1 MVSIWLIALT
11 VFIIYYAAVESFKS
25 KGLLDKY
32 GIPAFGPI
40 LMIRSSRGLNF
51 LEKISRV
58 KTFWRWLANL
68 GTPAVFAGM
77 IFMFALIIL
86 MDIMLLATPP
96 HPSKYTEPRNVV
108 LIPGLNQF
116 IPLIPG
122 LIGLIITL
130 IVHEFSHAILSRVEG
145 VKVKS
150 LGVLMALV
158 PIGGFAEPDEEELMD
173 KTKTD
178 RPQRIRI
185 LSAGVISNFI
195 VAAIVFGIFMVLL
208 GGLASNG
215 VYISSTFQDYP
226 AQEVGIKPGTVICRI
241 NDTPTPDIKAF
252 QERMGKTEP
261 GDTVRVYTINETG
274 AMNNYTLSLT
284 KNPHDG
290 GGNGFMGVTVLDVL
304 QTLKTM
310 PSQLTTVRGWL
321 TAISMPFMVFGGFTG
336 VYMHAFEP
344 TGMWENTGN
353 LLFYL
358 LNVLYWTGWINF
370 YVGLFNCLPAVPL
383 DGGRVFHE
391 SFAGILS
398 RKYGER
404 GEEMSMKLVRFLA
417 FLVFAS
423 ILLSVLIPNLGFL
436 R

>member
-1 MVSIWLIALT
+1 MVSTWLIVIAI
-11 VFIIYYAAVESFKS
+11 FIIYYAAIEHFKS
-25 KGLLDKY
+25 KGTLEKY
-32 GIPAFGPI
+32 GISAFGPI
-40 LMIRSSRGLNF
+40 LMIRTSRGLNF
-51 LEKISRV
+51 LEKISQA

-68 GTPAVFAGM
+68 GTPAVFIGM

-86 MDIMLLATPP
+86 MDVVLMSQPP
-96 HPSKYTEPRNVV
+96 PRSELTEPRNV
-108 LIPGLNQF
+108 LLLPGVNQF
-116 IPLIPG
+116 IPLIWG

-150 LGVLMALV
+150 LGVLVALI
-158 PIGGFAEPDEEELMD
+158 PIGGFAEPDEEEMMD
-173 KTKTD
+173 KTKTN
-178 RPQRIRI
+178 RAQRIRI
-185 LSAGVISNFI
+185 FSAGVISNFI
-195 VAAIVFGIFMVLL
+195 VAAIVFALFLILL
-208 GGLASNG
+208 GGLTSSG
-215 VYISSTFQDYP
+215 VYVSSVNQDYP
-226 AQEVGIKPGTVICRI
+226 AHEAGMEPGSIIFQV
-241 NDTPTPDIKAF
+241 NDTYTYDLESF
-252 QERMGKTEP
+252 QGRMGKTDP
-261 GDTVRVYTINETG
+261 GDVVRVHTYNETG
-274 AMNNYTLSLT
+274 AVNEYTLNLT

-290 GGNGFMGVTVLDVL
+290 DNGFMGVTVLDVL

-321 TAISMPFMVFGGFTG
+321 VAISMPFTLFGGFTG
-336 VYMHAFEP
+336 VYVHAFEP
-344 TGMWENTGN
+344 MGIWEGTGN
-353 LLFYL
+353 LLFYI
-358 LNVLYWTGWINF
+358 LNMLYWTGWINF

-398 RKYGER
+398 SRYGER

-417 FLVFAS
+417 FLIFAS

>member
-1 MVSIWLIALT
+1 MVSTWLIALT
-11 VFIIYYAAVESFKS
+11 VFIIYYAAVESLKS

-32 GIPAFGPI
+32 GISAFGPI
-40 LMIRSSRGLNF
+40 LMIRTSRGLNF
-51 LEKISRV
+51 LEKISRA
-58 KTFWRWLANL
+58 KSFWRWLANL

-77 IFMFALIIL
+77 VFMFALIIL
-86 MDIMLLATPP
+86 MDIMLLAAPP
-96 HPSKYTEPRNVV
+96 PPSEYTEPRNVL

-116 IPLIPG
+116 IPLIAG
-122 LIGLIITL
+122 LIGLIVTL

-150 LGVLMALV
+150 LGVLMALI

-173 KTKTD
+173 KTKTN
-178 RPQRIRI
+178 RAQRIRI
-185 LSAGVISNFI
+185 FSAGVISNFI
-195 VAAIVFGIFMVLL
+195 VAAMVFGIFLVLL
-208 GGLASNG
+208 GGLVSNG
-215 VYISSTFQDYP
+215 VYISSTFPDYP
-226 AQEVGIKPGTVICRI
+226 AQEAGIEPGAAIFRI
-241 NDTPTPDIKAF
+241 NDTPTTDMEAF

-261 GDTVRVYTINETG
+261 GDMVRVSTINETG
-274 AMNNYTLSLT
+274 AMNNYTLNLT

-290 GGNGFMGVTVLDVL
+290 SNGFMGVTVLDVL

-404 GEEMSMKLVRFLA
+404 GEQISMKLVSFLA

-423 ILLSVLIPNLGFL
+423 ILLSILIPNLSFL